1 MDSIIF
7 PKVLSLQTPA
17 GLEYQIL
24 LLFWVRLEVKW
35 NNTQAAQNKNIS
47 FYKPGSVSA
56 INLSCSM

>member
-7 PKVLSLQTPA
+7 PKVLSLQTQA

-35 NNTQAAQNKNIS
+35 NNTQVTQNKNIS
-47 FYKPGSVSA
+47 F
-56 INLSCSM
+56 